1 MKVKI
6 MEYKINWIEKV
17 FYESYVTAESED
29 EAIEIASQEFGAG
42 NYRETNSKM
51 DIESIEAVAN

>member
-1 MKVKI
+1 